1 MTGSVETS
9 GAAGAGHSTPPL
21 PDAGPADRTRRQREA
36 HVPTEQPEAGQA
48 PRLSAPHADPSRASH
63 PEVPPSQGPGPP
75 VGVIWRIRERS
86 TFERFRRDGRRFRSG
101 PLWMTVI
108 TDPAATPPRVA
119 YAIGRSVGNAVER
132 NRVRRRLRA
141 LAQAHAAELGPGWYL
156 LGADARFA
164 QVGAA
169 EAADE
174 FRALVRAS
182 SSEMRRQ

>member
-1 MTGSVETS
+1 
-9 GAAGAGHSTPPL
+9 
-21 PDAGPADRTRRQREA
+21 
-36 HVPTEQPEAGQA
+36 
-48 PRLSAPHADPSRASH
+48 
-63 PEVPPSQGPGPP
+63 
-75 VGVIWRIRERS
+75 VIWRIRERS

-132 NRVRRRLRA
+132 NRARRRLRA
-141 LAQAHAAELGPGWYL
+141 LAQAHADELAPGWYL

-164 QVGAA
+164 RVGAA
-169 EAADE
+169 EAADQ

-182 SSEMRRQ
+182 SSDMGRP